1 MCYFSAIRYQK
12 AVNLSPILK
21 HGGYLLPIELDD
33 AFKNGFFPLTCDSVH
48 VVLFSANLN
57 LRHDTIVSLPLPVQ
71 ITISLSYKE
80 HSF

>member
-12 AVNLSPILK
+12 AFNLNPILK

-33 AFKNGFFPLTCDSVH
+33 AFKNGFFPLTYDSVH

-57 LRHDTIVSLPLPVQ
+57 LRHDTIVSLQLTVQ
-71 ITISLSYKE
+71 IIISPSYEE